1 MVSNN
6 DNGFQSTVAK
16 LKRIQNF
23 KNKLR
28 EFYSFRKFALL
39 NLMREVEEMNL
50 MQPFFPPMDRLILE
64 EF

>member
-23 KNKLR
+23 KNKLK

-39 NLMREVEEMNL
+39 NLMREDEEMNL
-50 MQPFFPPMDRLILE
+50 MQLFFSPMDRLILG

>member
-50 MQPFFPPMDRLILE
+50 MQPFFSPMDRLILG

>member
-39 NLMREVEEMNL
+39 KLMREVEEMNL
-50 MQPFFPPMDRLILE
+50 MQPFFSPMDRLILG

>member
-23 KNKLR
+23 KNKLK

-39 NLMREVEEMNL
+39 NLMREDEEMNL
-50 MQPFFPPMDRLILE
+50 MQPFFSPMDRLILG

>member
-50 MQPFFPPMDRLILE
+50 MQPFFSPIDRLILG